1 MNNFI
6 PEFVFGDK
14 ANGQY
19 HKIKT
24 SIINNIYNIIHISG
38 MRPMIRTAKI

>member
-1 MNNFI
+1 MNSFI
-6 PEFVFGDK
+6 PEFVFGDE

-24 SIINNIYNIIHISG
+24 SFIIYITLFIFRG
-38 MRPMIRTAKI
+38 

>member
-1 MNNFI
+1 MNSFI
-6 PEFVFGDK
+6 PEFVFGDE

-24 SIINNIYNIIHISG
+24 SIIIYNIIHISG
-38 MRPMIRTAKI
+38 MRPMIRTTKI